1 MTPLAFFGIESTG
14 VTVAIDL
21 LIVFGVLLYLTLIY
35 WTYVDARRRL
45 EDPTLV
51 SFATLVSVIPFV
63 GTLLYVIVRPPET
76 LEDARERELDVETT
90 RLRLH
95 QLESGLCPHCDYP
108 VEADYVRCPS
118 CLRKLKDRCKSCSRP
133 LDKAWTICPYCETEV
148 PARSGSSRRAG
159 ARRGSRSR
167 PALERE
173 LASER
178 AGLAA
183 TGTRPL
189 PRRSPRRRSAA
200 APCRPARSSSPR
212 RRAAAGAARAPSPRR
227 RRAPTGTRPSRIP
240 ASPRPPRVSAASDRG
255 RRARRARARPT
266 KRQRNTQP
274 EGEEES
280 VGAHVDSGQARRVR
294 RVAHR

>member
-45 EDPTLV
+45 ADPTLV
-51 SFATLVSVIPFV
+51 SFATVVSVIPFV
-63 GTLLYVIVRPPET
+63 GTLLYVVVRPPET

-108 VEADYVRCPS
+108 VEHDYVRCPS

-178 AGLAA
+178 AGAGGERREAPPSPESAA
-183 TGTRPL
+183 AQRRRTVPAGEELEPEAPTGR
-189 PRRSPRRRSAA
+189 RRRSRAVASEAA
-200 APCRPARSSSPR
+200 SADGHKTEPDSGEPAPAPRQRSERSRPAS
-212 RRAAAGAARAPSPRR
+212 A
-227 RRAPTGTRPSRIP
+227 
-240 ASPRPPRVSAASDRG
+240 PRPGSAY
-255 RRARRARARPT
+255 
-266 KRQRNTQP
+266 
-274 EGEEES
+274 
-280 VGAHVDSGQARRVR
+280 
-294 RVAHR
+294 

>member
-51 SFATLVSVIPFV
+51 GFATAISLIPFV

-95 QLESGLCPHCDYP
+95 ALESGLCPHCDYP
-108 VEADYVRCPS
+108 VEPDYVRCPS

-148 PARSGSSRRAG
+148 PARSGSSRRA
-159 ARRGSRSR
+159 AKRGSRSR

-178 AGLAA
+178 SGGGELEK
-183 TGTRPL
+183 TP
-189 PRRSPRRRSAA
+189 PSPESAA
-200 APCRPARSSSPR
+200 AQRRRTVPAGDELEPELPSSRRGRSRAVASEAASADGRSEPDSGDSAPAPRQRTERSRPAS
-212 RRAAAGAARAPSPRR
+212 A
-227 RRAPTGTRPSRIP
+227 
-240 ASPRPPRVSAASDRG
+240 PRPGSAY
-255 RRARRARARPT
+255 
-266 KRQRNTQP
+266 
-274 EGEEES
+274 
-280 VGAHVDSGQARRVR
+280 
-294 RVAHR
+294 